1 VVPTAGQVTLFK
13 TEIMKYKT
21 TQERIKPYKVGIWI
35 LGLCLFLSVL
45 SNALQLCDRM
55 YQQKKINALQIT
67 CEPVQVKI
75 QPADTET
82 YGLYYPKK
90 HKKLIKSK
98 N

>member
-1 VVPTAGQVTLFK
+1 
-13 TEIMKYKT
+13 
-21 TQERIKPYKVGIWI
+21 
-35 LGLCLFLSVL
+35 
-45 SNALQLCDRM
+45 M

-67 CEPVQVKI
+67 GGALNFKI
-75 QPADTET
+75 QPADTAT

>member
-1 VVPTAGQVTLFK
+1 MIKFAK
-13 TEIMKYKT
+13 NSIMIDSNFDYKRKLKI
-21 TQERIKPYKVGIWI
+21 QIAIDWA
-35 LGLCLFLSVL
+35 LGTFLILSVL
-45 SNALQLCDRM
+45 LNALQLGDRM

-67 CEPVQVKI
+67 GGALNFKI
-75 QPADTET
+75 QPADTAT